1 MINWLKKKK
10 GQRGNKI
17 LSLGITSSSA
27 PEFCLEGDMAR
38 GMHLQIPVQYQ
49 VVWSDNQRFRR
60 NTIWN
65 WWRGSL
71 GKLYVASSSQLAEF
85 VKIFVCHVS
94 DQEKQLQQE
103 RVWLSGEGGLP
114 SSLPLPT
121 GFTEEAARA
130 ERVKAGHELSHVDF
144 CSSEW
149 LLRFWAFNLPTGDA
163 GIKPMIRCTFFIFS
177 YKNQWKLTAT
187 QWRQDC

>member
-94 DQEKQLQQE
+94 DQEKQLQQVTE
-103 RVWLSGEGGLP
+103 WRRWPPELPALTYWIHWRSGQGRKGKSWTWTQPCGLSFIRVTAAFLSVQP
-114 SSLPLPT
+114 
-121 GFTEEAARA
+121 ANRWCW
-130 ERVKAGHELSHVDF
+130 H
-144 CSSEW
+144 
-149 LLRFWAFNLPTGDA
+149 
-163 GIKPMIRCTFFIFS
+163 
-177 YKNQWKLTAT
+177 
-187 QWRQDC
+187 

>member
-17 LSLGITSSSA
+17 LSLGITLSSA
-27 PEFCLEGDMAR
+27 PGFCLEGDMAR

-94 DQEKQLQQE
+94 DQEKQLQQG

-121 GFTEEAARA
+121 GFTDEAGSQGGKGKSWTWTQPCGLSFI
-130 ERVKAGHELSHVDF
+130 RVTAAFLSIQPANRWH
-144 CSSEW
+144 W
-149 LLRFWAFNLPTGDA
+149 H
-163 GIKPMIRCTFFIFS
+163 
-177 YKNQWKLTAT
+177 
-187 QWRQDC
+187 